1 MTDNEFDKKGG
12 RDSPLTFSSII
23 LSLSRDRD
31 EKKKHSLHFSRR
43 ISFEMCSAIFSREIW
58 IFQTFARVFFLSSFL
73 SFSLLFRKQARQ
85 IYTRP
90 IFTLL
95 SFFFL
100 KRILDRIVKTRLPF
114 LRVLASRSMFPP
126 YIIRRNKRR
135 ESELVKRW
143 LISRSRWFNRW
154 WKKWNLYRRT
164 FAPENSDFTEFFFP
178 LLLFI

>member
-1 MTDNEFDKKGG
+1 MTRRRSTVYISLFTYLVSTYLV
-12 RDSPLTFSSII
+12 RDVFGHLLARNMDFSNFCTCF
-23 LSLSRDRD
+23 
-31 EKKKHSLHFSRR
+31 FS
-43 ISFEMCSAIFSREIW
+43 FFFS
-58 IFQTFARVFFLSSFL
+58 FFLP
-73 SFSLLFRKQARQ
+73 LLFENKRD

-90 IFTLL
+90 LL

-100 KRILDRIVKTRLPF
+100 KRILDRIAKTRLPF

>member
-1 MTDNEFDKKGG
+1 MT
-12 RDSPLTFSSII
+12 RRRSIVYI
-23 LSLSRDRD
+23 SLDVSR
-31 EKKKHSLHFSRR
+31 SRCVR
-43 ISFEMCSAIFSREIW
+43 PSSREKYG
-58 IFQTFARVFFLSSFL
+58 FFKLLHVFFFFLPSFL